1 MSDTEEVAAVEE
13 VAEMSVLDALRE
25 VRNNHDVIVSSGS
38 DFSLLSQLCLGSIFR
53 PWSAEA

>member
-25 VRNNHDVIVSSGS
+25 VRNNPVIASCGS
-38 DFSLLSQLCLGSIFR
+38 DFSLLSQLCLGSTFR

>member
-25 VRNNHDVIVSSGS
+25 VRFNIAEKNGFVQPT
-38 DFSLLSQLCLGSIFR
+38 LLSIFR
-53 PWSAEA
+53 FGNRSSVSG